1 MRLLQE
7 MLGMKRFVLFA
18 MTLVCF
24 AFSSPLHADQRSDAD
39 KQILGVWQLQ
49 FTTPDGTA
57 REPVVVLGK
66 QYDQYVAWS
75 IVNGQPEPFRS
86 VELRDEKL
94 ICTIDPSEQ
103 PDVTVTLE
111 CSLSG
116 DNRCTGT
123 GRYRSKNGGET
134 GEWKLTGKRFN
145 RADFDEYSEWKV
157 SFEIPD
163 NGSQSAVVTV
173 VSRDGKQYAWY
184 QGRDHDLPAREFV
197 LDGDRVEMVVVG
209 ELEGG
214 EDVEATFKGVLSG
227 ASVTGDVTI
236 KAGGQQGSFPF
247 KGSQSL

>member
-1 MRLLQE
+1 
-7 MLGMKRFVLFA
+7 MKRFVFVG
-18 MTLVCF
+18 MTLVF
-24 AFSSPLHADQRSDAD
+24 LGPWNMLQAETRTDTDR
-39 KQILGVWQLQ
+39 QILGVWQMQ
-49 FTTPDGTA
+49 FTTPDGVA
-57 REPVVVLGK
+57 RDPVVVLGK

-86 VELRDEKL
+86 VELRDNRL

-111 CSLSG
+111 CSLIG
-116 DNRCTGT
+116 DNHCTGT

-134 GEWKLTGKRFN
+134 GEWTLKGKRFD
-145 RADFDEYSEWKV
+145 RADFDEFSQWEV
-157 SFEIPD
+157 SYEIPD
-163 NGSQSAVVTV
+163 NGTQSALVTV
-173 VSRDGKQYAWY
+173 VSLDGKQYAWY
-184 QGRDHDLPAREFV
+184 QGRDHDLPARDFS

-214 EDVEATFKGVLSG
+214 EDVEAAFKGVLSG